1 MTDLSR
7 IHFMTTSWFGAGALQ
22 RLALTLREAGITRPM
37 LVADQG
43 LRKAGVVDQV
53 LAALD
58 HPPVAQYLDTPPNP
72 TAEACMQAA
81 QMFRD
86 SGADGVIALG
96 GGSPIDLAKAVA
108 LLGTHHGALAD
119 YDVTRPTGSQAIT
132 RDCAPVIAIPTTA
145 GTGSEVGRAA
155 VISTADDTKLILL
168 SLHLVPHITLV
179 DPNLAISLPKSLT
192 AGAAMDAF
200 CHCIEGFL
208 APNYNPPAQAVALDG
223 VRRIM
228 AAVQRACDDGTDL
241 GARSDLAM
249 GSLQGGMAMANG
261 LGAVHAMS
269 HAVGG
274 ISALGLHHGT
284 LNAVLLP
291 LVMQH
296 NLEQVA
302 TRAAPLAA
310 AMGLARAADIPDAI
324 RALSHGIGLPAS
336 LCDMGVA
343 PDMSAKL
350 ADKAAADFTSKTN
363 CRAMTRDDY
372 QHLFE
377 KALS

>member
-1 MTDLSR
+1 
-7 IHFMTTSWFGAGALQ
+7 MTTSWFGAGAVQ

-43 LRKAGVVDQV
+43 LHRAGVVDQV

-58 HPPVAQYLDTPPNP
+58 RPPVAQFLDTPANP
-72 TAEACMQAA
+72 TAQACLQAA
-81 QMFRD
+81 QMYRD

-119 YDVTRPTGSQAIT
+119 YDVTSATGPAAIT

-155 VISTADDTKLILL
+155 VISTAADTKLILL
-168 SLHLVPHITLV
+168 SPHLVPRTALV
-179 DPNLAISLPKSLT
+179 DPCLAISLPPALT

-208 APNYNPPAQAVALDG
+208 APNHNPPAQAVALDG

-228 AAVQRACDDGTDL
+228 GAVQRACDDGNDL
-241 GARSDLAM
+241 AARSDLAM

-269 HAVGG
+269 HAAGG
-274 ISALGLHHGT
+274 IAALGLHHGT

-296 NLEQVA
+296 NLEQIAARA
-302 TRAAPLAA
+302 TPLAAPLAA
-310 AMGLARAADIPDAI
+310 PLANAMGLARATDIPDAI
-324 RALSHGIGLPAS
+324 RAMNHSLGLPAS
-336 LCDMGVA
+336 LAHMGVTR
-343 PDMSAKL
+343 DMVARL

-363 CRAMTRDDY
+363 CCAMTRADY
-372 QHLFE
+372 LHLFE